1 VVHLEAT
8 ERLALGAQSIGVAAD
23 VSKVADLQKLVDAAA
38 SRFGR
43 LDIMVSNA
51 GIETRTSVL
60 DSSEAQYDK
69 VMAVNL
75 KSAFL
80 GTQIAARQMI
90 KQGDGGRIINITS
103 VHE

>member
-43 LDIMVSNA
+43 LDIMVDNA
-51 GIETRTSVL
+51 GIETRTLL

-75 KSAFL
+75 KAACACSRAPPASSSRATTSWCSA
-80 GTQIAARQMI
+80 
-90 KQGDGGRIINITS
+90 
-103 VHE
+103 